1 MANNKH
7 IQEEVRKYI
16 SSVLLE
22 QFGEKPTTINV
33 TIQQP
38 FIVAHLLDFS
48 LPSERILIKRNEKE
62 RVWETRD
69 LIMKDLKPRVL
80 SNFQTITGMNFTE
93 LYADWNIEKGTGL
106 FIAITEDKK
115 AAHKLKWPEDIDKQ
129 ALQEKIIETSKK
141 TEKHPDHTEI
151 YWLDDQ
157 TILIERIG
165 IMVEIERQL
174 IRNGVIEEL
183 RLAKRPLEHK
193 LMEDLDFIS
202 IFKRDIN
209 ELFIDWNFEEDK
221 AYLVLILNDSRN

>member
-1 MANNKH
+1 MANDKNT
-7 IQEEVRKYI
+7 QEEVSKYI
-16 SSVLLE
+16 SSILLE
-22 QFGEKPTTINV
+22 QFGEKPATIKV

-38 FIVAHLLDFS
+38 FIVIHLLNFS
-48 LPSERILIKRNEKE
+48 LASERILIKRNQKE

-69 LIMKDLKPRVL
+69 LIMKDLKPKIL
-80 SNFQTITGMNFTE
+80 SNLQNITGINFTE

-115 AAHKLKWPEDIDKQ
+115 AANELKWPEDIDKQ
-129 ALQEKIIETSKK
+129 ALQNKIIETSKK
-141 TEKHPDHTEI
+141 TEKHPDYTET

-183 RLAKRPLEHK
+183 RLAKRPLEHE
-193 LMEDLDFIS
+193 LMENLDLKS
-202 IFKRDIN
+202 IFKKEIS
-209 ELFIDWNFEEDK
+209 ELFIDWNFEKDK
-221 AYLVLILNDSRN
+221 AYLVLILDD

>member
-1 MANNKH
+1 MANDKH
-7 IQEEVRKYI
+7 IQEVRKYI

-22 QFGEKPTTINV
+22 QFGEKPTKINV
-33 TIQQP
+33 TIKQP

-69 LIMKDLKPRVL
+69 LIMKDLKPKVL
-80 SNFQTITGMNFTE
+80 SNFQTITGMNCTE

-106 FIAITEDKK
+106 FIAITEDKQ
-115 AAHKLKWPEDIDKQ
+115 AAHELKWPENIDKQ
-129 ALQEKIIETSKK
+129 ALQEKIIETSKI
-141 TEKHPDHTEI
+141 TEKHPDHTEM

-165 IMVEIERQL
+165 IMVEIEKQL

-193 LMEDLDFIS
+193 VMEDLDFKS
-202 IFKRDIN
+202 ILKRDIN

-221 AYLVLILNDSRN
+221 AYLVLILKD